1 MRLSGGVN
9 KNIMTNKRFTG
20 IEQNFRIY
28 REDKDEEITD
38 LLGNLSNISYAIQ
51 VDNELRSDVNDTR
64 LRQAVDGAAEIYVS
78 VDCEPVSLKALQLV
92 GEYEENEE
100 EWTVQLTEYLP
111 EMRAEIQ
118 VTNDHT
124 LVISGIKF
132 DGFTLQI
139 QVDGVVEV
147 TFNDGS
153 NGNATHVELKE
164 ESLDFDSDQVDKA
177 ESFLDVTALINDN
190 VIGSAES
197 VSVDYTRNVDSKR
210 GIQEYEQGERRLPD
224 EITEGTRTFSWDA
237 TIEVTDATPFEV
249 LFNQD
254 EYPITL
260 DDHSQDIDFT
270 TKLTEERGSIELQ
283 DGKVTDLTGDIPND
297 DEVNTIDLSGN
308 GIKAEITGELE

>member
-1 MRLSGGVN
+1 
-9 KNIMTNKRFTG
+9 MTTKRFTG

-28 REDKDEEITD
+28 REDNDEELTS
-38 LLGNLSNISYAIQ
+38 LLGNLSNISYSIE

-78 VDCEPVSLKALQLV
+78 VDCEPTSLKALQLV

-100 EWTVQLTEYLP
+100 EWNVNLTEYLP

-124 LVISGIKF
+124 LVVSGIKF

-139 QVDGVVEV
+139 QIDGVVEA

-164 ESLDFDSDQVDKA
+164 ETLDFDSSEVGKA
-177 ESFLDVTALINDN
+177 QSFLDVKALINED
-190 VIGSAES
+190 VVGSAES
-197 VSVDYTRNVDSKR
+197 VTVDYTRNIDSQR
-210 GIQEYEQGERRLPD
+210 GIQEYEPGERRLPD

-237 TIEVTDATPFEV
+237 TVEVTDAQPFEV
-249 LFNQD
+249 LFNND
-254 EYPITL
+254 SYPITL
-260 DDHSQDIDFT
+260 DDYSQDVDFET
-270 TKLTEERGSIELQ
+270 VIEDDEAIKLE
-283 DGKVTDLTGDIPND
+283 DGKVTDLTGEIPND

-308 GIKAEITGELE
+308 GIKAEITGEIE